1 MSQQSQRSLPDV
13 LQDIVGDLQ
22 EIIRSEFR
30 LGTTE
35 MKEEAAKAVKPGVT
49 LVTGVV
55 FAVYAS
61 GFLLLSVLYGLTFVV
76 PAWAAALIVSA
87 LVGLPAMV
95 MIGKG
100 RKGFKH
106 IDIVPDKTVRSVK
119 EDVQWAKN
127 QAK

>member
-55 FAVYAS
+55 FAVYAL

-87 LVGLPAMV
+87 LVGLPAMA

>member
-55 FAVYAS
+55 FAVYAL

-76 PAWAAALIVSA
+76 PAWAAALIVGA
-87 LVGLPAMV
+87 LVGLPAMA

-100 RKGFKH
+100 RKGFKR

>member
-1 MSQQSQRSLPDV
+1 MSQQGQRSLPEV

-35 MKEEAAKAVKPGVT
+35 MKEEAAKAVKPAVT
-49 LVTGVV
+49 LVSGVV
-55 FAVYAS
+55 FAVYAL
-61 GFLLLSVLYGLTFVV
+61 GFLLLAILYGLTFAV
-76 PAWAAALIVSA
+76 PQWAAALIVGA

-100 RKGFKH
+100 KKGFKRV
-106 IDIVPDKTVRSVK
+106 DVVPDKTVKSVK

-127 QAK
+127 QVK